1 MPRVVG
7 IDHLVLS
14 VGDLAR
20 SKAYYGKV
28 LGFLGFKLKHDL
40 GDFAGWSNGKT
51 LFWIAQADGA
61 DSAGRQRK
69 HRKGDIGFH
78 HYAFEL
84 DSRKSVD
91 ALGAFL
97 EENGSARRRSA
108 RQLQRRREVLRGVL
122 PRPRRHAA
130 RGDALRAG
138 EEEEEGEEE
147 ALNSPPL
154 IPAQAGIQFFLASW
168 PGSPPSRGRAANI
181 YLSTISATV
190 FVIGST
196 ISTWSSSCT

>member
-14 VGDLAR
+14 VSDLAR
-20 SKAYYGKV
+20 SKKYYTKV
-28 LGFLGFKLKHDL
+28 LGFLGFKLKHDM

-84 DSRKSVD
+84 DSRKAVD

-97 EENGSARRRSA
+97 EEHGLAVADPPDTYNGDDQYYAVFFNDPDGMRLEA
-108 RQLQRRREVLRGVL
+108 MHYGPAQ
-122 PRPRRHAA
+122 RPRKK
-130 RGDALRAG
+130 
-138 EEEEEGEEE
+138 
-147 ALNSPPL
+147 
-154 IPAQAGIQFFLASW
+154 PAKK
-168 PGSPPSRGRAANI
+168 R
-181 YLSTISATV
+181 
-190 FVIGST
+190 
-196 ISTWSSSCT
+196 